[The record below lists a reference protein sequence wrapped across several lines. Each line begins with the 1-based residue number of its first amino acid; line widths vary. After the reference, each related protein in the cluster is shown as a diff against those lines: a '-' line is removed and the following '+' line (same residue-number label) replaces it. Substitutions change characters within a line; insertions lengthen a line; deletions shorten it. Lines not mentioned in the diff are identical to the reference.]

1 MEFVSSSTDGSE
13 LKKTQVKG
21 PRGQVE
27 ELPLYKNKDTVKG
40 FVKVIPIP
48 GKRVEHVGIRVQLVG
63 EIVMASDE
71 SHPHEILSL
80 VRDLAPP
87 GEMMSQETYPFEFKS
102 VEMEYDSYRGTRV
115 KLRYAVRVIVAR
127 SMGQSLIQD
136 YYFEV
141 QNPID
146 QIPEGLGDPIKVGF
160 RVCFACCVWMF
171 ILVCVCVQM
180 EVGIEDCLH
189 IEFEYGRDSY
199 HLNDTVIGKINF
211 LLVRIKLKHMELEIK
226 RRETVGGGMNARLE
240 STTVAKFEIMDGAP
254 ARGESIPIRLY
265 LSPYALTPTYENVHN
280 KFGVK
285 YSINLVLVDEE
296 DRRYFK
302 QQDIKLYRLESMA
315 ASASWD
321 LISGSMTH
329 YLDHVPGVSPR
340 EATSTPEQER
350 LEKEEEEE
358 SLPQEERIEK
368 EEGPPEDEDTEKQH
382 KNIKDDKDDHVKE
395 SVEEES
401 KGEGKPSEIV
411 FGEAMSS
418 DDECIEEVDLGSP

>member
-1 MEFVSSSTDGSE
+1 MEFVSSGTDGSE

-21 PRGQVE
+21 PRGQIE
-27 ELPLYKNKDTVKG
+27 ELPLYTNKDTVKG

-146 QIPEGLGDPIKVGF
+146 QIPEGVGDPIKV
-160 RVCFACCVWMF
+160 C
-171 ILVCVCVQM
+171 ILHAGDMCAGIFTRLLCVQM

-329 YLDHVPGVSPR
+329 YLDQVPGVSPHAAASPPEERTKEEAR
-340 EATSTPEQER
+340 ESPLEER
-350 LEKEEEEE
+350 LEEEQKTREQSPLESENVEEKK
-358 SLPQEERIEK
+358 QEETIAVDSIQEEK
-368 EEGPPEDEDTEKQH
+368 DENPD
-382 KNIKDDKDDHVKE
+382 
-395 SVEEES
+395 
-401 KGEGKPSEIV
+401 EIV

-418 DDECIEEVDLGSP
+418 DDDCIEEVDLGSP

>member
-1 MEFVSSSTDGSE
+1 MD
-13 LKKTQVKG
+13 
-21 PRGQVE
+21 
-27 ELPLYKNKDTVKG
+27 DH
-40 FVKVIPIP
+40 P
-48 GKRVEHVGIRVQLVG
+48 G
-63 EIVMASDE
+63 
-71 SHPHEILSL
+71 
-80 VRDLAPP
+80 
-87 GEMMSQETYPFEFKS
+87 
-102 VEMEYDSYRGTRV
+102 
-115 KLRYAVRVIVAR
+115 
-127 SMGQSLIQD
+127 
-136 YYFEV
+136 
-141 QNPID
+141 
-146 QIPEGLGDPIKVGF
+146 
-160 RVCFACCVWMF
+160 
-171 ILVCVCVQM
+171 VCVQM

-329 YLDHVPGVSPR
+329 YLDHVPEVSPR
-340 EATSTPEQER
+340 EATSPQQEER
-350 LEKEEEEE
+350 IEEEEEE
-358 SLPQEERIEK
+358 SLQKEERIETK
-368 EEGPPEDEDTEKQH
+368 ESPPPEDED
-382 KNIKDDKDDHVKE
+382 KDDKVKE

-401 KGEGKPSEIV
+401 KEEEKPGEIV